1 MEEQRM
7 TVTAQGKDVGQR
19 IDAASSAWTGLSRQS
34 MKKRLDAGDVTVD
47 GKPVKASY
55 KLKEGD
61 TVTIRIPEAKP
72 VSARPEN
79 IPLDIVYEDR
89 DLLVVNKPTGMVVH
103 PAPGHAEG
111 TLVGALLY
119 HTTDLSGIN
128 GELRPG
134 IVHRIDKD
142 TSGLLVVAKNDA
154 AHRALA
160 AQLAEHAMDRQYRA
174 VVNGVVTSNRGTVD
188 MPIGR
193 HPKDRLRMAAVE
205 GGKPAVTH
213 FEVVER
219 YERFTQMIFHLETG
233 RTHQIRVHM
242 AAIGHPVT
250 GDPLY
255 GGDRGLSFPTEGQ
268 CLHAE
273 VLGFVHPST
282 GEHLRFHAPLPE
294 DFLAVLR
301 AVGGE

>member
-1 MEEQRM
+1 
-7 TVTAQGKDVGQR
+7 
-19 IDAASSAWTGLSRQS
+19 
-34 MKKRLDAGDVTVD
+34 
-47 GKPVKASY
+47 
-55 KLKEGD
+55 
-61 TVTIRIPEAKP
+61 
-72 VSARPEN
+72 
-79 IPLDIVYEDR
+79 
-89 DLLVVNKPTGMVVH
+89 
-103 PAPGHAEG
+103 
-111 TLVGALLY
+111 
-119 HTTDLSGIN
+119 
-128 GELRPG
+128 
-134 IVHRIDKD
+134 
-142 TSGLLVVAKNDA
+142 
-154 AHRALA
+154 
-160 AQLAEHAMDRQYRA
+160 
-174 VVNGVVTSNRGTVD
+174 
-188 MPIGR
+188 
-193 HPKDRLRMAAVE
+193 MAAVE

-282 GEHLRFHAPLPE
+282 GEHLRFRAPLPE

-301 AVGGE
+301 AVQG